1 MEIDLVKL
9 ENAKKAKS
17 ATGGRNA
24 AVVNNA
30 TLREEHRDS
39 LT

>member
-1 MEIDLVKL
+1 MRKE
-9 ENAKKAKS
+9 AKS

-30 TLREEHRDS
+30 TFSKEHRDS
-39 LT
+39 LA

>member
-1 MEIDLVKL
+1 MR
-9 ENAKKAKS
+9 KKARS

-39 LT
+39 FA